1 MRRKII
7 EVTTGLIILMV
18 IALAGCGGGGGGVGG
33 DTAAPVVSQMRP
45 SAVALNIPT
54 TTTVSIT
61 LNEAV
66 DCKTINSTTFNVTAM
81 AGPVSGTLVCS
92 GATASFF
99 PDAHLT
105 YDSVYIVRLSTGVT
119 DLAGN
124 HLAAEY
130 RGSFTTVAAGPG
142 DPNNYMPFIQGS
154 RWIFEGTDTV
164 SGALPVKYS
173 NSLTISGTKLVNG
186 TTTTVL
192 IESNPDNFGIPED
205 AYLVKDPNGI
215 TNYGSS
221 DLSNTLTQQIAP
233 YQEINSPLSS
243 GYSYV
248 QIHKTGLDF
257 GEDLDSD
264 GINETADLLSIVTV
278 IGQNSV
284 TVPAGT
290 FSNCLQ
296 VNTEIQ
302 ITVKASR
309 TKTTYAFQGR
319 DDQWYAP
326 DIGPVKRMSVYSYPD
341 GSSDTTTELLTG
353 RFSVLAS
360 GLAASDSNTE
370 SPGKPAVG
378 FDGTNFMLVTRR
390 VVPQFDSTM
399 IGVQVTMNG
408 EVLRTFDLASAD
420 SGGALSSDRSAIAY
434 GGGNYL
440 VVFGQNGQIAG
451 QRVTTTG
458 QTLDGPAG
466 FAITSTDSNSQPAV
480 AFDGNNFLVVWGKYI
495 GSGYDIYGA
504 LVSPAGQVLSEF
516 PVFNATGEQI
526 SPAIAFDGTNY
537 LVIWRDTRSGSG
549 PAADTDIY
557 GTRVTPVGG
566 VLDPA
571 GIAISTAAG
580 YQGEPQLA
588 FDGTNYLSV
597 WGDGRTFANQLGQ
610 IPGVDIYGARVTA
623 AGTVLDL
630 SGIPINTATY
640 MDFNGKGNPTV
651 TFAGSN
657 YLVSWQTGSFSIY
670 PPAGIFA
677 ARVST
682 VGQVLA
688 SSAGVDGLS
697 LSGAP
702 SGATKYVY
710 PVAKYGTGKTLITW
724 LSNSE
729 LLGTSKEICGVLVP
743 DP

>member
-1 MRRKII
+1 MKSIS
-7 EVTTGLIILMV
+7 VLSLLVLVSAFLMS
-18 IALAGCGGGGGGVGG
+18 CGGGGGGSGGGGG
-33 DTAAPVVSQMRP
+33 DAVAPLVSQMRP
-45 SAVALNIPT
+45 AAAALNIPT

-66 DCKTINSTTFNVTAM
+66 DCKTINSTTFKVSAV
-81 AGPVSGTLVCS
+81 AGSVSGSLACS

-99 PDAHLT
+99 PNAPLT
-105 YDSVYIVRLSTGVT
+105 YDSAYIVRLSTGVT

-130 RGSFTTVAAGPG
+130 SGSFTTVAAGPG

-154 RWIFEGTDTV
+154 GWTFEGTDTV

-192 IESNPDNFGIPED
+192 TESNPDNFGIPED
-205 AYLVKDPNGI
+205 AYLVKDLNGI
-215 TNYGSS
+215 TYYGSS
-221 DLSNTLTQQIAP
+221 DLSNTLTQLIAP
-233 YQEINSPLSS
+233 YQWINFPLSS
-243 GYSYV
+243 GYSFV
-248 QIHKTGLDF
+248 QVHKSGLDF
-257 GEDLDSD
+257 GDDLDSD

-278 IGQNSV
+278 VGQNSV

-290 FSNCLQ
+290 FANCLQ
-296 VNTEIQ
+296 VKTEIQ

-309 TKTTYAFQGR
+309 TKMTYAFQSR
-319 DDQWYAP
+319 DDQWYAS
-326 DIGPVKRMSVYSYPD
+326 DIGPVKRMSVFTYPD

-353 RFSVLAS
+353 RFSILAS
-360 GLAASDSNTE
+360 GLAPSDSDTE

-390 VVPQFDSTM
+390 VESQFDSTM
-399 IGVQVTMNG
+399 IGVQVAMNG

-420 SGGALSSDRSAIAY
+420 SGGYLSSNRSAIAY
-434 GGGNYL
+434 GGGNFL
-440 VVFGQNGQIAG
+440 VVFGQNGQIVG
-451 QRVTTTG
+451 QRVTTAG
-458 QTLDGPAG
+458 QILNGPAG
-466 FAITSTDSNSQPAV
+466 FAITSTGSNSQPAV

-495 GSGYDIYGA
+495 GSNYDIYGA

-526 SPAIAFDGTNY
+526 TPAIAFDGTNY

-557 GTRVTPVGG
+557 GTRVTPAGG

-597 WGDGRTFANQLGQ
+597 WEDGRTFANQLGQ

-640 MDFNGKGNPTV
+640 MDFNGKANPTV
-651 TFAGSN
+651 VFAGSN
-657 YLVSWQTGSFSIY
+657 YLVSWQTGSYPNY
-670 PPAGIFA
+670 PPAGIFTA
-677 ARVST
+677 QLST
-682 VGQVLA
+682 AGQVLA
-688 SSAGVDGLS
+688 SSVGVDGLS

-729 LLGTSKEICGVLVP
+729 LAGTSKEIRGVLVS